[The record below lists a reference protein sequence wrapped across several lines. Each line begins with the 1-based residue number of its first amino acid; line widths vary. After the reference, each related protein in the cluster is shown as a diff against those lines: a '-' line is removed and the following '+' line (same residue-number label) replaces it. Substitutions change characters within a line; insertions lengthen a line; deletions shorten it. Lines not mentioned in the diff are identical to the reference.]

1 MSLRWKLALGTA
13 MVAVL
18 AAGLHFFISYLGFR
32 QAIEDEIQSELKR
45 WSAAVAQVVVID
57 DRGRPRLQGGNW
69 PWLGSGYTLGFRVKR
84 NGRIYLEAGIL
95 PPKPT
100 PDWATTQRPL
110 PEGFTL
116 ELYLNVGE
124 YRRALARQ
132 LQSGLVTLP
141 LAAVLAAILG
151 LFVAQRMLAPLDQLA
166 RGVEKLSHV
175 EFPEPLPEPG
185 GNDELAALTRSFNRM
200 ARALKEAFE
209 RERAFTRYASHELR
223 NPLAT
228 LQAQL
233 DALAAGVVPKEEAIA
248 EGRRA
253 LDRMRST
260 LDGLLLLARE
270 PKAELEP
277 LPLAPL
283 LEQAVR
289 ALPES
294 LRQRVHLDPPPEDL
308 WIEADERLFARALEN
323 LLNNAL
329 KHTDGQVH
337 LRAHPEGRHVSI
349 VVRDQGPG
357 VPEEF
362 LPKLTQP
369 FFRRGQRP
377 GLGLGL
383 ALAAQAVKAM
393 GGTLDF
399 QRQNPGLSARITLP
413 RAEVDD
419 ALA

>member
-13 MVAVL
+13 MVAVF
-18 AAGLHFFISYLGFR
+18 AAGLHFLISYLGFR
-32 QAIEDEIQSELKR
+32 QAIEDEIQSELDR
-45 WSAAVAQVVVID
+45 WGSAVAQVVVID
-57 DRGRPRLQGGNW
+57 EQGRPRLKGGNW

-84 NGRIYLEAGIL
+84 DGRIYLEAGIL
-95 PPKPT
+95 PAEPT
-100 PDWATTQRPL
+100 PDWATAERPL
-110 PEGFTL
+110 PEGFVL

-124 YRRALARQ
+124 YRRALNRQ

-151 LFVAQRMLAPLDQLA
+151 LFVAQRMLVPLDRLA

-233 DALAAGVVPKEEAIA
+233 DALAAGVVEKEEALA

-253 LDRMRST
+253 LERMRST

-283 LEQAVR
+283 LEQALR

-294 LRQRVHLDPPPEDL
+294 QRNRIVFTPPPEDL
-308 WIEADERLFARALEN
+308 WVEADERLFARALEN

-329 KHTDGQVH
+329 KHTDGRVR
-337 LRAHPEGRHVSI
+337 LWAEDRGNRVRL
-349 VVRDQGPG
+349 VVQDEGPG
-357 VPEEF
+357 VPEAM

-369 FFRRGQRP
+369 FFRGGQRP

-383 ALAAQAVKAM
+383 ALAAQAVRAM
-393 GGTLDF
+393 GGDLRF
-399 QRQNPGLSARITLP
+399 ESKNPGLAASFTLP
-413 RAEVDD
+413 RAEVGDVE
-419 ALA
+419 A

>member
-13 MVAVL
+13 LVAVF
-18 AAGLHFFISYLGFR
+18 AAGLHFFVSYLGFR
-32 QAIEDEIQSELKR
+32 QAIEDEIAGELNR
-45 WSAAVAQVVVID
+45 WSAAVAQAIII
-57 DRGRPRLQGGNW
+57 DRGHPRLKGGDW
-69 PWLGSGYTLGFRVKR
+69 PWLSSGYTLGFRIKR
-84 NGRIYLEAGIL
+84 GGKIYLEAGIL

-100 PDWATTQRPL
+100 SDWAKTERPL
-110 PEGFTL
+110 PQGFTL
-116 ELYLNVGE
+116 ELYLYVGE

-141 LAAVLAAILG
+141 LAAILAALLG
-151 LFVAQRMLAPLDQLA
+151 FFVAHRLLVPLDRLA

-175 EFPEPLPEPG
+175 EFPEPLPEPKSG
-185 GNDELAALTRSFNRM
+185 DELAALTKSFNRM

-233 DALAAGVVPKEEAIA
+233 DALAAGVVPKEDALN

-253 LDRMRST
+253 LERMRST

-289 ALPES
+289 ALPEGW
-294 LRQRVHLDPPPEDL
+294 QHRVRFTPPSEDL
-308 WIEADERLFARALEN
+308 WVEADERLFARALEN

-329 KHTDGQVH
+329 KHTDGTVH
-337 LRAHPEGRHVSI
+337 LQAENLGDWVRI
-349 VVRDQGPG
+349 TVRDEGPG
-357 VPEEF
+357 VPPEL

-369 FFRRGQRP
+369 FFRSGPRP

-383 ALAAQAVKAM
+383 ALAAQAVRAM
-393 GGTLDF
+393 GGELAF
-399 QRQNPGLSARITLP
+399 ESQGRGLTASLRLR

-419 ALA
+419 A

>member
-13 MVAVL
+13 MVAIL
-18 AAGLHFFISYLGFR
+18 ATGLHFFIAYLGFR
-32 QAIEDEIQSELKR
+32 QAIEDEIQSELER

-95 PPKPT
+95 PPAPT
-100 PDWATTQRPL
+100 PDWATIERRL
-110 PEGFTL
+110 PQGFTL

-141 LAAVLAAILG
+141 LAAVLAAVLG
-151 LFVAQRMLAPLDQLA
+151 LFIAQRMLVPLDRLA

-228 LQAQL
+228 LHAQL
-233 DALAAGVVPKEEAIA
+233 DALESGVVPKEEAVA
-248 EGRRA
+248 EGKRA

-283 LEQAVR
+283 LERAVR
-289 ALPES
+289 ALPEP
-294 LRQRVHLDPPPEDL
+294 QRARVELTPPPEDL

-329 KHTDGQVH
+329 KHTDGRVH
-337 LRAHPEGRHVSI
+337 LGAEAENGQVRLI
-349 VVRDQGPG
+349 VRDEGPG
-357 VPEEF
+357 VPPEL

-369 FFRRGQRP
+369 FFRGGARP

-383 ALAAQAVKAM
+383 ALAAQAIKAM
-393 GGTLDF
+393 GGDLRF
-399 QRQNPGLSARITLP
+399 ESRNPGLVASFTLP
-413 RAEVDD
+413 RAEVEDVE
-419 ALA
+419 A